1 MKKVIMFLLFFLFCG
16 TITASAVNLPVL
28 MYHSVESNGGTY
40 SATPEKFKADLESVI
55 NAGYTPVSFDEV
67 IAYVYDG
74 KELPQ
79 KPVVITLDDGYENN
93 YTTVFPI
100 LKQLNAK
107 AEIFAIA
114 GFINVGESALSRTE
128 AKELNDSEYAAVG
141 CHTYNLHEDPQH
153 VGVVR
158 NKNENFRQWEHLF
171 RNDLLTAKQLF
182 SDFLGENPVKF
193 AYPHGSFSAET
204 ENVLREAGY
213 LVTLTTEPGV
223 NIIEKGDKES
233 LYLMLR
239 ISMDSKKDLA
249 AQEIQRYSSFN
260 TSAAIQNCKNNLT
273 LGKYVSREKALQA
286 LFSKKFENTP
296 ANLEYIADYA
306 DLKYASVNTKEL
318 FAKCVENNIISGFP
332 DRTMRPDHYITRGE
346 FAVLLARCTGY
357 DGRETSHHFADS
369 LDWNDRELS
378 WCAEKGYMIGY
389 GDSFGINDLL
399 TAEQFDIILERIK

>member
-1 MKKVIMFLLFFLFCG
+1 MKKVIMFLMFFLFCG
-16 TITASAVNLPVL
+16 TITVSAVNLPVL
-28 MYHSVESNGGTY
+28 MYHSVESGGGAY
-40 SATPEKFKADLESVI
+40 SVTPEKFKADIESAI

-67 IAYVYDG
+67 ISYVYDG

-79 KPVVITLDDGYENN
+79 KPVAITLDDGYENN

-114 GFINVGESALSRTE
+114 GFIDIGEFAMSWTE
-128 AKELNDSEYAAVG
+128 AKELNDSEYASVG

-171 RNDLLTAKQLF
+171 RNDLSIAKQLF
-182 SDFLGENPVKF
+182 SDFLSENPVTF

-204 ENVLREAGY
+204 ENVLREEGY
-213 LVTLTTEPGV
+213 IVTLTTEPGV

-239 ISMDSKKDLA
+239 ISMDGKRSSA
-249 AQEIQRYSSFN
+249 AQEIQRYSSVN
-260 TSAAIQNCKNNLT
+260 TSTAIQNCKENVT
-273 LGKYVSREKALQA
+273 IGKYVSREKTLQS

-296 ANLEYIADYA
+296 ANLEYIKYYS
-306 DLKYASVNTKEL
+306 DLKYASADTK
-318 FAKCVENNIISGFP
+318 
-332 DRTMRPDHYITRGE
+332 
-346 FAVLLARCTGY
+346 
-357 DGRETSHHFADS
+357 
-369 LDWNDRELS
+369 
-378 WCAEKGYMIGY
+378 
-389 GDSFGINDLL
+389 
-399 TAEQFDIILERIK
+399 